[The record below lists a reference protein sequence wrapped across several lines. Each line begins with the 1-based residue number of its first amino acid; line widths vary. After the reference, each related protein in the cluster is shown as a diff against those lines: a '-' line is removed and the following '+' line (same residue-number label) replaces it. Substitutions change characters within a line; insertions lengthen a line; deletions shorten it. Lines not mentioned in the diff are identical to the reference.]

1 MPNDINDNIDPDLN
15 YHDFMNTI
23 QSDYVT
29 IDETISIFNDKD
41 KIKIKIKNLL
51 IQKHTVM
58 DQANI
63 KL

>member
-29 IDETISIFNDKD
+29 IDETISIFNDSHMYSLM
-41 KIKIKIKNLL
+41 NY
-51 IQKHTVM
+51 
-58 DQANI
+58 NI
-63 KL
+63 TSFQSKFD